1 MLSPMTPGS
10 NPLPEALSRALRRS
24 AVPPGNSGEQQA
36 VESSTAAATAPQA
49 DQPLGLSSVLESA
62 RPIAFNINF
71 ARLTGDAKA
80 ALFLSQLVY
89 WTRRGADVLA
99 NDGWIYKTREQWE
112 VETGLTRHEQLGVQ
126 NHLIQ
131 MGLIEAQKIGAP
143 ARNCYR
149 VVAGML
155 GSRLAQLVKVEPVQW
170 SLLDIQQSDN
180 ARVKALLGRQFAFY
194 RMLTELA
201 HSTTCA
207 IYLSRAIAVDQRVGD
222 AGHGLLS
229 EASQPLVLP
238 WDQQWFRLAVDSTTL
253 DTGLSAAQQRE
264 AKHKLCQLGVLEAGV
279 ITHPRKQ
286 VFLRINAPLLIA
298 RLKQVLTARPKAD
311 SKEEW
316 SRNLHLPTSTAHQ
329 QAANAWNAPGCE
341 NRTTSF
347 AALRDPVLRFSTVSD
362 PVLAHVSSD
371 FRTQKQPFWPDSP
384 NTYARTTRAQRL
396 QGDYIENTTT
406 TTPPQPDLSNQAAC
420 KSVDGSAA
428 VVVVIPEVAKQG
440 FVEPIAEP
448 MESGGSG
455 LLPVGSEAWIWP
467 DGLGSTMRESA
478 ARMLA
483 PLAKTGRLDEVQNL
497 LDEWAGCMANKVIQS
512 PLGYLRR
519 LLSTH
524 QETPGGLVWEQ
535 ALVVQQHR
543 RDRHIREQRL
553 AELTRRQ
560 QGLMRP
566 VVGSDGV
573 AVGAQTSPN
582 QANQAAGL
590 SEVAK
595 AALGQLRQSIPK
607 TKGAA
612 VSASLAKQPSTKE

>member
-1 MLSPMTPGS
+1 MTPGS

-24 AVPPGNSGEQQA
+24 AAPPPGLQA
-36 VESSTAAATAPQA
+36 IQALESSTAVATAPQA
-49 DQPLGLSSVLESA
+49 DQPLGLSSLLESA

-170 SLLDIQQSDN
+170 SLLDIQQGDN

-222 AGHGLLS
+222 AGGHGLLS
-229 EASQPLVLP
+229 EASQPLLLP

-298 RLKQVLTARPKAD
+298 RLKQVVMAKPKTD
-311 SKEEW
+311 SHGEW
-316 SRNLHLPTSTAHQ
+316 WQERHLSASTEPH
-329 QAANAWNAPGCE
+329 QAAKVSHAPGCE

-420 KSVDGSAA
+420 KPVDGSTA
-428 VVVVIPEVAKQG
+428 VVVVIPEVAKQD
-440 FVEPIAEP
+440 FVEPIGGV

-467 DGLGSTMRESA
+467 DGLESAMRESA

-543 RDRHIREQRL
+543 RDRQIREQRL
-553 AELTRRQ
+553 AELARRQ

-573 AVGAQTSPN
+573 AVGTQTTPN
-582 QANQAAGL
+582 QANQATGL
-590 SEVAK
+590 SDAAK

-612 VSASLAKQPSTKE
+612 DNTSHAKQPSTKE